1 MSWDVLLFVILM
13 GFALSADAFAVS
25 ITYGLVYTDLNK
37 KRTLFIALVFGI
49 MQGLMPL
56 IGFWLVEL
64 IQYIVTQ
71 SVGSAAG
78 IEEGIKAGEIL
89 STFVAWVAFF
99 ALLFVG
105 GKMLIEAIMDLKK
118 PAEEKEPKK
127 FSIKETLM
135 YGVITAIDALA
146 TGVALH
152 NVSFDE
158 VTQSYIYSYSTTS
171 TIFLH
176 VVIIA
181 VITFVI
187 SLIGLTCGRFFEKLL
202 KGKYEVASIIG
213 GVILIC
219 LGIWV
224 VVDHYI

>member
-1 MSWDVLLFVILM
+1 MTWDVLLFVILM

-25 ITYGLVYTDLNK
+25 ITYGLVYSNLNK
-37 KRTLFIALVFGI
+37 KRTLFIALVFGV
-49 MQGLMPL
+49 MQGIMPL
-56 IGFWLVEL
+56 IGFWAVEL

-78 IEEGIKAGEIL
+78 IEEGIRAGEIL
-89 STFVAWVAFF
+89 STIVSWVAFL

-105 GKMLIEAIMDLKK
+105 GKMFIEGIKGVRNPDG
-118 PAEEKEPKK
+118 EKEPKT
-127 FSIKETLM
+127 FSVKETLI

-152 NVSFDE
+152 HVSFDE
-158 VTQSYIYSYSTTS
+158 ATQSYIYSYSTTS

-176 VVIIA
+176 VAIIA
-181 VITFVI
+181 VMTFVI
-187 SLIGLTCGRFFEKLL
+187 SLIGITCGRFFEKLL
-202 KGKYEVASIIG
+202 KGKYEIASIIG

-219 LGIWV
+219 LGVWV
-224 VVDHYI
+224 ILDHYI